1 LVPGPVT
8 LKKTIAHAFVQTSDK
23 VRLRSKYK
31 PLLEDERVRKWVRG
45 NSRKF
50 LFLGPALTASFAL
63 VKKMAHRMHWI
74 VLKSLTEEIPEEF
87 TQLFD
92 FQR

>member
-1 LVPGPVT
+1 MGTRPNWGQTQWARNHLVPNLGA
-8 LKKTIAHAFVQTSDK
+8 LKRPIAHACVQASDK
-23 VRLRSKYK
+23 VSLLSK

-63 VKKMAHRMHWI
+63 VKKIAH
-74 VLKSLTEEIPEEF
+74 
-87 TQLFD
+87 
-92 FQR
+92 